1 MTSPIQKHAK
11 SKITVAPAGAL
22 VRRGAPTRASLP
34 VPEAAAAAGWRDLV
48 SSMQWRIV
56 AASLI
61 VGLLIVGGTI
71 AAITARNHKYAR
83 NAAATAPAPVIDESI
98 PTPPVVPPSNEAKPA
113 APVSQATDT
122 PAPPAESAAAK
133 PAPRKR
139 SSAFTSAGRLGG
151 RVGTTPKAPPE
162 PIAEKPAAPTRAAE
176 PEKPAPLVIKRR
188 FAQPDAEDLRRQLIL
203 APEMKLYHIPP
214 ESRRLLASAPK
225 TRKYAPDEMPD
236 FAGLPMRMGID
247 CQLGK
252 ESAENLQV
260 LSQKLRT
267 FMANATEVN
276 ARNPIIALAADPRP
290 NAETLRG
297 QLAIPRRNEA
307 APNRVPAKLNDLADD
322 WLKAE
327 AIPTLTQM
335 LMAENK
341 PLRLL
346 LVDILARIKGREASA
361 ALAQRALFDLSAEV
375 REAAIQV
382 LNNRPAA
389 EYRAKL
395 LEGLRYPWAP
405 VADHAAEA
413 LASLNDRQA
422 IAELIDLLDAPDPQA
437 PTQSLGQRL
446 PTVREV
452 VAINHLG
459 NCSMCHAQ
467 SLATTDPV
475 RGQIPSPRQPL
486 PPPVQYYDNGTGP
499 FVRADVT
506 YLRQD
511 FSVPQ
516 PVSNPGAWPTSQR
529 FDYMVRNRTLSSNE
543 IVTFKFQQTLRERD
557 LRELARK
564 EEPRCEQ
571 RDAVLFALR
580 ELTGVNVGSSS
591 ARWREYAVEEGL
603 ARR

>member
-1 MTSPIQKHAK
+1 MTSPIPKHAK
-11 SKITVAPAGAL
+11 SKTTVAPPGPL

-34 VPEAAAAAGWRDLV
+34 IPEAARAAGWRELV

-83 NAAATAPAPVIDESI
+83 NAAAASPAPAIDESI
-98 PTPPVVPPSNEAKPA
+98 PTPPVVSPSNEARPA
-113 APVSQATDT
+113 APVSQARDT

-133 PAPRKR
+133 PASRKR
-139 SSAFTSAGRLGG
+139 AFTSAGRIGG
-151 RVGTTPKAPPE
+151 RLGTTPKAPPE
-162 PIAEKPAAPTRAAE
+162 PIAEKPAAP
-176 PEKPAPLVIKRR
+176 EKPAALVIKRR
-188 FAQPDAEDLRRQLIL
+188 FTQPDAEDLRRQLIL
-203 APEMKLYHIPP
+203 VPEMKLYHIPP

-260 LSQKLRT
+260 LSRKMRT
-267 FMANATEVN
+267 FIAKATQQN
-276 ARNPIIALAADPRP
+276 DRNPTAADPRP
-290 NAETLRG
+290 DAELLGARLGEEKST
-297 QLAIPRRNEA
+297 
-307 APNRVPAKLNDLADD
+307 
-322 WLKAE
+322 WLTSE

-375 REAAIQV
+375 REAAILA
-382 LNNRPAA
+382 LNSRPAS

-422 IAELIDLLDAPDPQA
+422 IAELIDLLEAPDPQA
-437 PTQSLGQRL
+437 PTQSFGQRL

-467 SLATTDPV
+467 SLVTTDPV
-475 RGQIPSPRQPL
+475 RGQIPSPGQPL

-516 PVSNPGAWPTSQR
+516 PVPNPGAWPTSQR

-564 EEPRCEQ
+564 EEPRYEQ

-580 ELTGVNVGSSS
+580 ELTGVNVGTSS
-591 ARWREYAVEEGL
+591 ARWREYAIEEGL
-603 ARR
+603 AKR